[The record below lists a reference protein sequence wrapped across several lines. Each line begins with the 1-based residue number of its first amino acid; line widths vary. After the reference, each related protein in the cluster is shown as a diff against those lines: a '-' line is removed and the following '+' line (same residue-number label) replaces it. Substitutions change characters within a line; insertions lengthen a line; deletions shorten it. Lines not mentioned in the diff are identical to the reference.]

1 MVTAL
6 SLMTELHTIL
16 ELIKSYVKHQPRCTL
31 RGRPRIHYNSLGTG
45 STPYE
50 PFWVDRV
57 DPVLRWHIILRVRS
71 SRARHTAWSR
81 YFNVTSIIVTII
93 LREPPSL
100 SDWKA
105 LRWLT
110 WFRLK
115 MIDWRTWL
123 EIWYDCCVLL
133 VLVPLLWSLPSMAW
147 TYTAQSW

>member
-1 MVTAL
+1 MIHWIRSQVNTHNTQPVT
-6 SLMTELHTIL
+6 
-16 ELIKSYVKHQPRCTL
+16 YVKHQPRCTL

-57 DPVLRWHIILRVRS
+57 DPVLRWHIILRVWS
-71 SRARHTAWSR
+71 SRARQTAWSR

-100 SDWKA
+100 SDWRA

-123 EIWYDCCVLL
+123 EIRYNLL
-133 VLVPLLWSLPSMAW
+133 TYCQLSTKIISSSMNVTLVAVS
-147 TYTAQSW
+147 